1 MARRSHEISTN
12 TQQEIG
18 MGVEVGLGVTTTLKL
33 AQGSSRRKVEVENVL
48 LIICAHL
55 RATLYSI
62 VVVPIRYPHFPKET
76 AMLPMSSGSN
86 SHITHVLRKKQSGQ
100 PHRIL
105 GIGVIF
111 FGIWMGVHHDQCR
124 RSLTLPVMGLGAS
137 ILLISF
143 IGFLGAWKN
152 VVVFLWVY
160 LVMLCLIL
168 IAIMVSTV
176 LAFIITNSGSGHAVN
191 GLRYKE
197 YHLQDY
203 SPWFLKQLNDSKHW
217 RHLRSCLVKSEECN
231 SLPKR
236 FKTLKEYKL
245 AELTPIEAGC
255 CRPPSEAG
263 VAQYMKM
270 EWRIVAI
277 FNVILFVVLS
287 FVYFI
292 GCCARRNVS
301 RIHTPKIPRRR

>member
-1 MARRSHEISTN
+1 MRWF
-12 TQQEIG
+12 
-18 MGVEVGLGVTTTLKL
+18 
-33 AQGSSRRKVEVENVL
+33 
-48 LIICAHL
+48 
-55 RATLYSI
+55 SI
-62 VVVPIRYPHFPKET
+62 VPVF
-76 AMLPMSSGSN
+76 
-86 SHITHVLRKKQSGQ
+86 Q
-100 PHRIL
+100 IL

-152 VVVFLWVY
+152 VVVFLWVVSFG
-160 LVMLCLIL
+160 LATSLSCHVVLDFDCDHGFHCSCVMYNTAVALSVNANHRTFSVKTL
-168 IAIMVSTV
+168 MFW
-176 LAFIITNSGSGHAVN
+176 FIITNSGSGHAVN
-191 GLRYKE
+191 GLRCGYPAVNASYYDLS
-197 YHLQDY
+197 YH
-203 SPWFLKQLNDSKHW
+203 PVSKNKD
-217 RHLRSCLVKSEECN
+217 C
-231 SLPKR
+231 
-236 FKTLKEYKL
+236 KL
-245 AELTPIEAGC
+245 
-255 CRPPSEAG
+255 AG